1 MNTEIIELSK
11 IIYCQLSKKYQIFF
25 KTLNCKS
32 YFVFNLSNKYAKNIA
47 MASENIA
54 SISLSQYELFISLL
68 DKLNIT
74 VDKILI
80 KKNDNILS
88 STIYLCNNK
97 KKFKIYSH
105 ITDSIILSI
114 KTFSKIYIDRKL
126 LLNENDAYPFDVTD
140 NKIDSIFIDKVLPN
154 KTKED
159 DSNIDILKNTLKRCV
174 QDEKFESAAFLRDRI
189 NYLKNK

>member
-32 YFVFNLSNKYAKNIA
+32 YFVFSLSNKYAKNIA

-68 DKLNIT
+68 NELNIT
-74 VDKILI
+74 IDKVLI
-80 KKNDNILS
+80 KKNDNVLS
-88 STIYLCNNK
+88 SDIYLCNNK
-97 KKFKIYSH
+97 KTFKICSH

-114 KTFSKIYIDRKL
+114 KTFSNIYIDKKL
-126 LLNENDAYPFDVTD
+126 LLNKNDAPPFDLIG
-140 NKIDSIFIDKVLPN
+140 NKVDSIFIDSSLPG
-154 KTKED
+154 KTIGD
-159 DSNIDILKNTLKRCV
+159 DSSIEILKNTLKRCV